1 MNEET
6 KMWMPVAIPMFVVG
20 APFMAA
26 GAVADKIKAAPTAIQ
41 NYRYDRKMKKK

>member
-1 MNEET
+1 MDAET

-26 GAVADKIKAAPTAIQ
+26 SVVAEKVKAAPTAIH